1 MGQRKTLRQILEI
14 LPEIVRDV
22 EACEESLNDAKGK
35 QHLRRSYVRALFTM
49 IEGTVHS
56 IKELEFAELNS
67 REKPHIPT
75 LVALKENVFKIDRR
89 GKIQEGVKFVPMA
102 NNLRFAGNIFNKTFE
117 KQLNLGVGATEWE
130 NFKTSIKIRNRIT
143 HPKEVN
149 DITISDDE
157 LLIIKKVNEWFN
169 GIIKDMIE
177 HIREY
182 YK

>member
-1 MGQRKTLRQILEI
+1 MGQKKTLRQILEI
-14 LPEIVRDV
+14 LPELVRDV
-22 EACEESLNDAKGK
+22 EACEESLNDANDK

-67 REKPHIPT
+67 REKSHIPT
-75 LVALKENVFKIDRR
+75 LVALKESVFEVDRR
-89 GKIQEGVKFVPMA
+89 GKIQEGVKFVQIA
-102 NNLRFAGNIFNKTFE
+102 NNLRFAANIFDKTFD
-117 KQLNLGVGATEWE
+117 KQLDLGIGATKWE

-143 HPKEVN
+143 HPKKVD

-157 LLIIKKVNEWFN
+157 LLIIKQVNEWFN
-169 GIIKDMIE
+169 GIIKDMIK
-177 HIREY
+177 HISEY